1 MDNLW
6 TNINDNIPMY
16 MNEICKKHKLECVK
30 ISPLKTAMVGD
41 GFAIMIA
48 IDRFDIEIYYLYQN
62 DRDMVKYICGSFFA
76 QAYDSQDRENL
87 LSGEGADIYIKN
99 CLLITAKGLDS
110 KWENVLE
117 GDTKWIE
124 KYKSSSRYAKEN
136 ITADERVVFEKY
148 FV

>member
-1 MDNLW
+1 
-6 TNINDNIPMY
+6 MY
-16 MNEICKKHKLECVK
+16 MNEICKKHKLKCVK

-48 IDRFDIEIYYLYQN
+48 IDRFDIEIYYLYQKECN
-62 DRDMVKYICGSFFA
+62 MVKYICGSYFA

-87 LSGEGADIYIKN
+87 LSGEGADICIKN
-99 CLLITAKGLDS
+99 CLLIAAKGLAS

-117 GDTKWIE
+117 GDTKWLG
-124 KYKSSSRYAKEN
+124 KYKSSSRHAKEN
-136 ITADERVVFEKY
+136 ITDDERAVFEKY